1 LRSVFALQAS
11 KQAAMASTR
20 SLRLLALARPKLL
33 RLPALHTS
41 TAAAGGDGGKGGQG
55 GGRNG
60 FAFTT
65 EWYPL
70 AQRGSYSRR
79 RNAFVSM
86 PMFCCSHRYEV

>member
-1 LRSVFALQAS
+1 
-11 KQAAMASTR
+11 MASTR
-20 SLRLLALARPKLL
+20 LLRLLALTRPRLL

-41 TAAAGGDGGKGGQG
+41 TASATAGGDRRQGGDGGQG

-65 EWYPL
+65 DGYPL

-86 PMFCCSHRYEV
+86 PMFRCSHMYEV

>member
-1 LRSVFALQAS
+1 
-11 KQAAMASTR
+11 MASTR

-41 TAAAGGDGGKGGQG
+41 TASAAAGGDRRQRGDGGQGGQG

-65 EWYPL
+65 DRYPL

-86 PMFCCSHRYEV
+86 TMFRCSHMYEV